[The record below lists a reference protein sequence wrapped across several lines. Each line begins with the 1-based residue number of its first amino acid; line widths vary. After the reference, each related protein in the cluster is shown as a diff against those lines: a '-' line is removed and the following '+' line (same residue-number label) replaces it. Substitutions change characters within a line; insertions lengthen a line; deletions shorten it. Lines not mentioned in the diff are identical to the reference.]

1 MGTKNSLAR
10 RIKTRY
16 TPNIGKP
23 AQHVVSPI
31 QEQGC
36 VTDTRTG
43 IFPSLLQ
50 RGLMDLQQ
58 RVLRTDV
65 SGMPLEWV
73 GYQEA
78 VKLITL
84 DQVCYSLGRKL
95 YEVHGGINAISGL
108 QSVVPVNAIIATTG
122 QNPHKQLFAANYVP
136 PLSNQSL
143 FRRDQSL
150 CLYCGDQF
158 PHFLLSRDHV
168 HPLSQGGKDRW
179 VNVVTACKRCNNHK
193 AGRTP
198 EQAGMELLAIP
209 FCPTHA
215 EYVYLQGRQ
224 ILADQMEFLLAHFPR
239 NSVLRQRV
247 EKGEELLV

>member
-1 MGTKNSLAR
+1 MFVFESNKEVMN
-10 RIKTRY
+10 
-16 TPNIGKP
+16 
-23 AQHVVSPI
+23 
-31 QEQGC
+31 
-36 VTDTRTG
+36 
-43 IFPSLLQ
+43 
-50 RGLMDLQQ
+50 LQQ

-78 VKLITL
+78 VRLITL
-84 DQVCYSLGRKL
+84 DQVSYSLGKTL
-95 YEVHGGINAISGL
+95 YQIRGGINAISGR
-108 QSVVPVNAIIATTG
+108 QSSVSVDAIIATHG
-122 QNPHKQLFAANYVP
+122 HNPHKHLFSSAYVP

-143 FRRDQSL
+143 FRRDQNL
-150 CLYCGDQF
+150 CLYCGEQF
-158 PHFLLSRDHV
+158 PNFMLSRDHV
-168 HPLSQGGKDRW
+168 HPLSQGGLDRW

-224 ILADQMEFLLAHFPR
+224 ILNDQMEFLLAHFPR
-239 NSVLRQRV
+239 NSVLRKRV
-247 EKGEELLV
+247 EKGEALLV